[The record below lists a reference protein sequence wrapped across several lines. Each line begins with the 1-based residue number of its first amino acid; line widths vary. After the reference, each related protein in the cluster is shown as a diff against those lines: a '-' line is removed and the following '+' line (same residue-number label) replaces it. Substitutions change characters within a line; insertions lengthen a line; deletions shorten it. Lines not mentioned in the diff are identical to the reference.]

1 MFRAIFG
8 RAWFVLA
15 VLLCVISARAA
26 DGPGFTYETVR
37 QRARALAATDFQ
49 APSHDDLPD
58 FLKNLTYDSYQ
69 QIRFREEH
77 TLWAGEPL
85 RFAVQ
90 FFHRGY
96 LYQDPVKLHI
106 IQAGRVEDL
115 RFSPDL
121 FDYGTNRFANPVP
134 TSLDFAGFKL
144 LYPVNIPQKR
154 DEVASFLGASYF
166 RTLGAH
172 QRYGTS
178 LRGLAINTAESSGE
192 EFPRFTEF
200 WIEKPPQLA
209 AGIRIYALMD
219 SPSAA
224 GAYSFVIEPGATTV
238 TEVQANLFFRKGV
251 QKVGVAP
258 MSSLFLMGQNRTRF
272 VPDFRPQVHDADG
285 LSIYYGASN
294 WLWRP
299 LVNPE
304 KKHRITSFP
313 VTDLK
318 GFGLLQRDRDF
329 RDYEDLQSRF
339 DLRSSYWIEP
349 QGDWGA
355 GSVEL
360 VEIPTVNDWNDN
372 IVAYW
377 VPAAPPAAG
386 QDFYWTYR
394 ISALSG
400 DPDHSSLLRVRS
412 TFLAPEHDGIPT
424 RFVVDFAGDKPG
436 GATNLFAN
444 ITITHGQT
452 QNLVVED
459 NDAQGGARVVF
470 DLVGEGDGNDQ
481 LKLGFRPGKF
491 PVSETW
497 VYDYQK

>member
-1 MFRAIFG
+1 MRARFI
-8 RAWFVLA
+8 LA
-15 VLLCVISARAA
+15 VVFLYLGCNAGAA
-26 DGPGFTYETVR
+26 NGPGFNYDAVR
-37 QRARALAATDFQ
+37 EKARALAAMDYH
-49 APSHDDLPD
+49 APANDELPD
-58 FLKNLTYDSYQ
+58 FLKKLTYDSYQ
-69 QIRFREEH
+69 QIRFRENN

-96 LYQDPVKLHI
+96 LYQDSVKIHI
-106 IQAGRVEDL
+106 IQAGKAQEVA
-115 RFSPDL
+115 FSPDL

-134 TSLDFAGFKL
+134 TNLDFAGFKL

-154 DEVASFLGASYF
+154 DEVASFLGGSYF
-166 RTLGAH
+166 RALGAH

-178 LRGLAINTAESSGE
+178 LRGLAINTAEPAGE

-219 SPSAA
+219 SPSVT
-224 GAYSFVIEPGATTV
+224 GAYSFTVEPGAATV
-238 TEVQANLFFRKGV
+238 VDTQVNVFFRKGV

-258 MSSLFLMGQNRTRF
+258 MSSLFLIGQNRTRF
-272 VPDFRPQVHDADG
+272 IPDFRPQVHDADG
-285 LSIYYGASN
+285 LSIHYGESN

-313 VTDLK
+313 VSGLK
-318 GFGLLQRDRDF
+318 GFGLLQRDREF

-339 DLRSSYWIEP
+339 EMRPSYWIEP

-377 VPAAPPAAG
+377 VPATPPAAG
-386 QDFYWTYR
+386 QDLYWSYR
-394 ISALSG
+394 ISAVSG
-400 DPDHSSLLRVRS
+400 DPEHSSLLRVRS
-412 TFLAPEHDGIPT
+412 TFVQPEHDGLPA
-424 RFVVDFAGDKPG
+424 RFVIDFAGDKPAG
-436 GATNLFAN
+436 GEPRAMATVARGE
-444 ITITHGQT
+444 I

-459 NDAQGGARVVF
+459 NDAQGGVRAFF
-470 DLVGEGDGNDQ
+470 DLVGEGEGNDQ
-481 LKLGFRPGKF
+481 LRLGLKGGKG
-491 PVSETW
+491 VESETW